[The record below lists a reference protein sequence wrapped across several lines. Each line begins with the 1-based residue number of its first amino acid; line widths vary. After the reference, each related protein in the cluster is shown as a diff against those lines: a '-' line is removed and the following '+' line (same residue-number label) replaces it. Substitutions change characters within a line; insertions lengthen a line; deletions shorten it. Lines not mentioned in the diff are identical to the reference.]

1 MTKKTAVIVV
11 LQTLSTKI
19 PTGLTQKQVKSNVK
33 TNLTCSHPWT
43 LMVIKAHR
51 ILPSL
56 PLSSNYLLKQG
67 GSIDLLVRKPLCE
80 SDFGRQSIFYCMIP
94 FLK

>member
-51 ILPSL
+51 ILP
-56 PLSSNYLLKQG
+56 
-67 GSIDLLVRKPLCE
+67 IDLLVRKPLCE